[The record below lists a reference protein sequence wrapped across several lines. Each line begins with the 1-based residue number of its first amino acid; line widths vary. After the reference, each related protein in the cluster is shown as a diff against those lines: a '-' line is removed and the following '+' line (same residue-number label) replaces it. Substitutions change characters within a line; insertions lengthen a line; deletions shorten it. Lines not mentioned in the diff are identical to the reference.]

1 MNDPLH
7 RFLRMFQA
15 LKKADVRYILIG
27 GFAVVL
33 YGMQRLTRDIDIFV
47 EMVPENVENL
57 RQALASVY
65 QDESIEEITFDELKK
80 YSVIR
85 YVAPDGFCVD
95 IISRLNQ
102 AFCYKDLDFREV
114 EIEGTEIRIATPK
127 TLLMLK
133 KDTVR
138 PEDKMD
144 AAFLE
149 KLFKNEGDD

>member
-47 EMVPENVENL
+47 EMVPDNVEN
-57 RQALASVY
+57 
-65 QDESIEEITFDELKK
+65 
-80 YSVIR
+80 
-85 YVAPDGFCVD
+85 
-95 IISRLNQ
+95 
-102 AFCYKDLDFREV
+102 
-114 EIEGTEIRIATPK
+114 
-127 TLLMLK
+127 
-133 KDTVR
+133 
-138 PEDKMD
+138 
-144 AAFLE
+144 LE

>member
-1 MNDPLH
+1 
-7 RFLRMFQA
+7 
-15 LKKADVRYILIG
+15 
-27 GFAVVL
+27 
-33 YGMQRLTRDIDIFV
+33 MQRLTRDIDIFV
-47 EMVPENVENL
+47 EMVPDNVENL

-95 IISRLNQ
+95 IVSRLGE
-102 AFCYKDLDFREV
+102 AFSYKDLDFREV

-144 AAFLE
+144 TAFLE
-149 KLFKNEGDD
+149 KVFKNEGDD